1 MALNG
6 PGISSIKESKQIVC
20 TDPVQSITGTKRI
33 PDLKSLEDMPV
44 SDLSSLK
51 IESVH
56 YEEASMGGVID
67 LKMTLTDG

>member
-1 MALNG
+1 M
-6 PGISSIKESKQIVC
+6 S
-20 TDPVQSITGTKRI
+20 
-33 PDLKSLEDMPV
+33 V